1 MIYLIYINPFCFI
14 INPDTPRNGFLFGDE
29 KGPWKTEM
37 ITSVLMKESQKKLG
51 FRMTTQMYRQ
61 ISIAIDRK
69 FMRGVDLELDN
80 NDDIPNDLMA
90 AHATETAIARYGRL
104 SGLIQELSAE
114 SIDIFRHISDQ
125 WQEWYILLLTIIN

>member
-1 MIYLIYINPFCFI
+1 
-14 INPDTPRNGFLFGDE
+14 
-29 KGPWKTEM
+29 M

-90 AHATETAIARYGRL
+90 TH
-104 SGLIQELSAE
+104 
-114 SIDIFRHISDQ
+114 
-125 WQEWYILLLTIIN
+125 LLKQQSLDMEDSVD